1 MNKSNANAANVKK
14 VKTEDILNYLAG
26 GFLRGNIGFLKSNT
40 TERIKGPTTVQ
51 REIRIGVTHVRN
63 KKIKNFLTKNKTIYY
78 IDLCR
83 INSCS
88 WYIMD

>member
-1 MNKSNANAANVKK
+1 MNKSNANIANIKK
-14 VKTEDILNYLAG
+14 IKTEDILNYLAS

-63 KKIKNFLTKNKTIYY
+63 NKQNFLTKK
-78 IDLCR
+78 
-83 INSCS
+83 
-88 WYIMD
+88 